1 VQQIRFCVSR
11 DGTRIAYA
19 ACGTGPP
26 LLWLSHWVRHLD
38 LDWEC
43 SVWRPWLSLLTR
55 RHTLI
60 RYDYRGCGLSDRK
73 DVEFSIEKHIEDVE
87 AVVEAAGLEN
97 FALLAQAG
105 GGFVALPYAA
115 RHPQRVARLILHG
128 CQARGRLVRGMPA
141 EAAKES
147 EAVFK
152 LAEFGWR
159 TEGVTYGQ
167 FFTTLHMPE
176 ASADQCRAYSDLLRL
191 TTSPANAV
199 ALLRVFFEAD
209 VLEAAPRV
217 RCPTL
222 VLHAREDPIIPFDE
236 GRLVASL
243 IAGARF
249 VPLESRNSILQETE
263 PAWEPFVD
271 AIEEF
276 LPAPQPKSSGSLNA
290 LLGDL
295 TAREDQVLELIAQG
309 LDNGTIGLRLGIS
322 ERTARNH
329 ASTIF
334 SKLGVKKRA
343 QAIVRAR
350 EAGFGRKSKSP
361 AGPGSL

>member
-1 VQQIRFCVSR
+1 MSHPVQQIRFCASR

-43 SVWRPWLSLLTR
+43 PVWRPWLSLLTR

-60 RYDYRGCGLSDRK
+60 RYDYRGCGLSDRQG
-73 DVEFSIEKHIEDVE
+73 VEFSVEKHIEDAE
-87 AVVEAAGLEN
+87 AVVAAAGLES
-97 FALLAQAG
+97 FAVLAQAG

-115 RHPQRVARLILHG
+115 RHPQHVSRLILHG
-128 CQARGRLVRGMPA
+128 CQARGRLVRGMPV

-147 EAVFK
+147 EAVLK
-152 LAEFGWR
+152 LLEFGWR
-159 TEGVTYGQ
+159 TEGATYGQ

-191 TTSPANAV
+191 TTSPANAA
-199 ALLRVFFEAD
+199 ALLRVFMEAD
-209 VLEAAPRV
+209 VLEAAQRV
-217 RCPTL
+217 RSPTL

-243 IAGARF
+243 ITGAQF
-249 VPLESRNSILQETE
+249 APLESRNSILQETE
-263 PAWEPFVD
+263 LAWQPFVD
-271 AIEEF
+271 ALEAF
-276 LPAPQPKSSGSLNA
+276 LPAPHPKPDGSLNG
-290 LLGDL
+290 LLDDL
-295 TAREDQVLELIAQG
+295 TAREHQVLELIAQG
-309 LDNGTIGLRLGIS
+309 LDNGTIGSQLGIS

-329 ASTIF
+329 VSTIF
-334 SKLGVKKRA
+334 SKLGVNKRA

-350 EAGFGRKSKSP
+350 EAGFGKKADR
-361 AGPGSL
+361 

>member
-1 VQQIRFCVSR
+1 MSQPLQQIRFCKSR
-11 DGTRIAYA
+11 DGTGIAYA
-19 ACGTGPP
+19 VCGAGPP
-26 LLWLSHWVRHLD
+26 LLWLSHWVRQLD

-43 SVWRPWLSLLTR
+43 PVWRPWLSLLTR

-60 RYDYRGCGLSDRK
+60 RYDYRGCGLSDRQG
-73 DVEFSIEKHIEDVE
+73 VELSVEKHVEDVE
-87 AVVEAAGLEN
+87 AVVAAAGLES

-105 GGFVALPYAA
+105 GGFMALPYAA
-115 RHPQRVARLILHG
+115 RYPHHVNNLILHG

-141 EAAKES
+141 GAAKES
-147 EAVFK
+147 EAVLK

-159 TEGVTYGQ
+159 TEGAAYGQ

-176 ASADQCRAYSDLLRL
+176 ASAERCRAYSDLLRL

-199 ALLRVFFEAD
+199 ALLRMFFEAD
-209 VLEAAPRV
+209 VLEAASRI
-217 RCPTL
+217 RSRTL

-263 PAWEPFVD
+263 PAWQPFVD

-276 LPAPQPKSSGSLNA
+276 LPAPEPKPGSLPNA

-295 TAREDQVLELIAQG
+295 TAREHQVLELIAQG
-309 LDNGTIGLRLGIS
+309 LDNATIASRLGIS

-329 ASTIF
+329 VSMIF
-334 SKLGVKKRA
+334 SKLGVNKRA

-350 EAGFGRKSKSP
+350 EAGFGRKVDR
-361 AGPGSL
+361 

>member
-1 VQQIRFCVSR
+1 MSQSLQQIRFCKSR

-19 ACGTGPP
+19 SCGAGPP
-26 LLWLSHWVRHLD
+26 LLWLGHWVRQLD

-43 SVWRPWLSLLTR
+43 PVWHPWLSLLTR

-73 DVEFSIEKHIEDVE
+73 GVEFSVEKLVEDVE
-87 AVVEAAGLEN
+87 AVVLAAGLKS

-105 GGFVALPYAA
+105 GGFMALPYAA
-115 RHPQRVARLILHG
+115 RHPQHVNRLVLHG
-128 CQARGRLVRGMPA
+128 CQARGRLVRGMPV

-147 EAVFK
+147 EAVLK

-159 TEGVTYGQ
+159 TEGATYGQ

-176 ASADQCRAYSDLLRL
+176 ASADRCRAYSDLLRL
-191 TTSPANAV
+191 TTSPANAA

-209 VLEAAPRV
+209 VLEVAPQV
-217 RCPTL
+217 CSPTL

-243 IAGARF
+243 IAGAQF
-249 VPLESRNSILQETE
+249 IPLESRNSILQETE
-263 PAWEPFVD
+263 RAWQVFVD
-271 AIEEF
+271 AIEDF
-276 LPAPQPKSSGSLNA
+276 LQAPETKQGGSLNV

-295 TAREDQVLELIAQG
+295 TAREHQVLELIAQG
-309 LDNGTIGLRLGIS
+309 LDNSTIGVRLGIS
-322 ERTARNH
+322 DRTARNH
-329 ASTIF
+329 VSMIF
-334 SKLGVKKRA
+334 SKLGVNKRA

-350 EAGFGRKSKSP
+350 EAGFGRKVDR
-361 AGPGSL
+361 

>member
-1 VQQIRFCVSR
+1 MSQPLQQIRFCKSR

-19 ACGTGPP
+19 SCGAGPP
-26 LLWLSHWVRHLD
+26 LLWLSHWVRQLD

-43 SVWRPWLSLLTR
+43 PVWRPWLSLLTR

-60 RYDYRGCGLSDRK
+60 RHDYRGCGLSDRQG
-73 DVEFSIEKHIEDVE
+73 VELSVERHVEDVE
-87 AVVEAAGLEN
+87 AVVAAAGLES
-97 FALLAQAG
+97 FVLLAQAG
-105 GGFVALPYAA
+105 GGFMALPYAA
-115 RHPQRVARLILHG
+115 RYPQHVNSLILHG

-141 EAAKES
+141 EAARES
-147 EAVFK
+147 EAVLK

-159 TEGVTYGQ
+159 TEGAAYGQ

-176 ASADQCRAYSDLLRL
+176 ASAERCRAYSDLLRL

-199 ALLRVFFEAD
+199 ALLRMFFEAD
-209 VLEAAPRV
+209 VLEAAPRI
-217 RCPTL
+217 RSPTL

-263 PAWEPFVD
+263 SAWVSFVD
-271 AIEEF
+271 AIEDF
-276 LPAPQPKSSGSLNA
+276 LPAPEPKLAGSLKT
-290 LLGDL
+290 LLADL
-295 TAREDQVLELIAQG
+295 TAREHQVLELIAQG
-309 LDNGTIGLRLGIS
+309 LDNTTIASRLGIS

-329 ASTIF
+329 VSIIF
-334 SKLGVKKRA
+334 SKLRVNKRA
-343 QAIVRAR
+343 QAIVCAR
-350 EAGFGRKSKSP
+350 EAGFGRKVDR
-361 AGPGSL
+361 

>member
-1 VQQIRFCVSR
+1 MSQPLQQIRFCRSR

-19 ACGTGPP
+19 ACGAGPP
-26 LLWLSHWVRHLD
+26 LLWLSHWVHHLD

-43 SVWRPWLSLLTR
+43 PVWRPWLSLLTR

-60 RYDYRGCGLSDRK
+60 RYDYRGCGLSDRQG
-73 DVEFSIEKHIEDVE
+73 VELSIDRHIEDVE
-87 AVVEAAGLEN
+87 AVVEAAGLES
-97 FALLAQAG
+97 FVLLAQAG
-105 GGFVALPYAA
+105 GGFMALPYAA
-115 RHPQRVARLILHG
+115 RHPQQVDRLILHG

-147 EAVFK
+147 EAVLK
-152 LAEFGWR
+152 LVEFGWR
-159 TEGVTYGQ
+159 TEGATYGQ

-176 ASADQCRAYSDLLRL
+176 ASADNCRAYSDLLRL
-191 TTSPANAV
+191 TTSPANAL
-199 ALLRVFFEAD
+199 ALLRAFFEAD
-209 VLEAAPRV
+209 VLEAAPRI
-217 RCPTL
+217 RSPTL

-249 VPLESRNSILQETE
+249 VPLESRNSILQDTE
-263 PAWEPFVD
+263 PAWQTFIA

-276 LPAPQPKSSGSLNA
+276 LPVREPTPGGSLST

-295 TAREDQVLELIAQG
+295 TAREHQVLELIAQG
-309 LDNGTIGLRLGIS
+309 LDNGTIGLQLGIS

-329 ASTIF
+329 VSTIF
-334 SKLGVKKRA
+334 SKLGVNRRA

-350 EAGFGRKSKSP
+350 EAGFGRK
-361 AGPGSL
+361 ADR

>member
-1 VQQIRFCVSR
+1 MSQPLQQIRFCQSR
-11 DGTRIAYA
+11 DGTRIAYT
-19 ACGTGPP
+19 ACGAGPP

-43 SVWRPWLSLLTR
+43 PVWRPWLSLLTR

-60 RYDYRGCGLSDRK
+60 RYDYRGCGLSDRQG
-73 DVEFSIEKHIEDVE
+73 VEFSIERHIEDAE
-87 AVVEAAGLEN
+87 AVVAAAGLES
-97 FALLAQAG
+97 FTLLAQAG
-105 GGFVALPYAA
+105 GGFMALPYAA
-115 RHPQRVARLILHG
+115 RHPKQVNRLILHG

-147 EAVFK
+147 EAVLK
-152 LAEFGWR
+152 LLEFGWR
-159 TEGVTYGQ
+159 TEGATYGQ

-176 ASADQCRAYSDLLRL
+176 ASADRCRAYCDLLRL

-199 ALLRVFFEAD
+199 ELLRVFFEAD
-209 VLEAAPRV
+209 VLETAARV
-217 RCPTL
+217 RSPTL

-263 PAWEPFVD
+263 PAWQPFVD
-271 AIEEF
+271 AIDEF
-276 LPAPQPKSSGSLNA
+276 LPAPPKSGGSPST

-295 TAREDQVLELIAQG
+295 TAREHQVLELIAQG

-329 ASTIF
+329 VSTIF
-334 SKLGVKKRA
+334 SKLGVNKRA

-350 EAGFGRKSKSP
+350 EAGFGRG
-361 AGPGSL
+361 AAR